1 MSWYFQTWL
10 NLKCLIHNFFLQQ
23 NGNGLKK
30 KKQKT
35 KKFLNDRWID
45 VQLDILLFEI
55 TKRTSNLYI
64 DWELRHRRHHNIIQ
78 IHINVL
84 WDWQYSMKYIKYFCI
99 PIEWRNMEIFY
110 EMLSIPQNNVMDL
123 NNVMMM
129 GARPYGLEN
138 LMLRFVKLTSRKL
151 IWELGQ
157 VLCRSRN
164 GKMEVLNPV
173 IDPILMLILWAKATV
188 NSND

>member
-1 MSWYFQTWL
+1 
-10 NLKCLIHNFFLQQ
+10 
-23 NGNGLKK
+23 
-30 KKQKT
+30 
-35 KKFLNDRWID
+35 
-45 VQLDILLFEI
+45 
-55 TKRTSNLYI
+55 
-64 DWELRHRRHHNIIQ
+64 
-78 IHINVL
+78 
-84 WDWQYSMKYIKYFCI
+84 
-99 PIEWRNMEIFY
+99 MEIFY
-110 EMLSIPQNNVMDL
+110 EMLLIPQNNVMDL